1 MATATARTVGKTE
14 FVKEVLGKNPH
25 ANPTAVNE
33 EWKSAG
39 QDGTISATLVN
50 KLRSSMGLAG
60 NLRPTPKTKTKTRSR
75 SVKKRPP
82 SGKNRGEKLKRSSS
96 ETVPPAPSRSSGK
109 KTDQAAMQNER
120 RAKVNS
126 HHGSLEELECDI
138 DRLLFKVMELG
149 GLAAIEDSLRQ
160 TRRLLYGGFS
170 GKRS

>member
-33 EWKSAG
+33 KWKSAG

-60 NLRPTPKTKTKTRSR
+60 NLRPTPNTKTRSR
-75 SVKKRPP
+75 SVEKRPP
-82 SGKNRGEKLKRSSS
+82 SGKKRGETLKSISS
-96 ETVPPAPSRSSGK
+96 ETVPLAASRANGK

-126 HHGSLEELECDI
+126 QHGSLEELECDI

-149 GLAAIEDSLRQ
+149 GLTAIEESVRQ

>member
-1 MATATARTVGKTE
+1 MATATARTFGKTE
-14 FVKEVLGKNPH
+14 FVKGVLGKNPH

-60 NLRPTPKTKTKTRSR
+60 NLRPTPKTKTRSR
-75 SVKKRPP
+75 SVEKRPL
-82 SGKNRGEKLKRSSS
+82 SGKNRGEKLKSSSS
-96 ETVPPAPSRSSGK
+96 ESVPPAPSRSNGK
-109 KTDQAAMQNER
+109 KTAQAAMQNER
-120 RAKVNS
+120 RAKVSS
-126 HHGSLEELECDI
+126 HHGSLEEFECDI

-149 GLAAIEDSLRQ
+149 GLPAIEDSLRQ

>member
-14 FVKEVLGKNPH
+14 FVKEVLGTNPH

-60 NLRPTPKTKTKTRSR
+60 NLRPTPKTKTRSR
-75 SVKKRPP
+75 SVEKRPP
-82 SGKNRGEKLKRSSS
+82 SGKNRGEKLKSSSS
-96 ETVPPAPSRSSGK
+96 ETVPPAPSRANGK

-149 GLAAIEDSLRQ
+149 GLPAIEDSLRQ

>member
-60 NLRPTPKTKTKTRSR
+60 NLRPTPKTKTRSR
-75 SVKKRPP
+75 SVEKRPP
-82 SGKNRGEKLKRSSS
+82 SGKKRGGKAQEQFERDRTAGPFPLQRQK
-96 ETVPPAPSRSSGK
+96 ERSSG
-109 KTDQAAMQNER
+109 D
-120 RAKVNS
+120 AK
-126 HHGSLEELECDI
+126 
-138 DRLLFKVMELG
+138 
-149 GLAAIEDSLRQ
+149 
-160 TRRLLYGGFS
+160 
-170 GKRS
+170 